1 MVKIGYL
8 MAKVKEKIFHNHE
21 ILYDYYRCMGVKIGK
36 DCLLCSSPMTREP
49 YLINIGNNV
58 TVSTNVTFVTH
69 DNTQNISMPFS

>member
-1 MVKIGYL
+1 MRYCTIIIV
-8 MAKVKEKIFHNHE
+8 AW
-21 ILYDYYRCMGVKIGK
+21 GVKIGK

-69 DNTQNISMPFS
+69 DNSIKLLYPEKIGCFWKNSYRK

>member
-1 MVKIGYL
+1 MRYCTIIIV
-8 MAKVKEKIFHNHE
+8 AW
-21 ILYDYYRCMGVKIGK
+21 GVKIGK

-69 DNTQNISMPFS
+69 G